1 MPFANQRAM
10 ILSAPGRFSP
20 KAGSAA
26 DSRGIEAF
34 RTNTPPPRVG
44 SPPSIVAD
52 GGGTGRSGG
61 YWRRCRGFPLGVLE
75 EDAQI
80 AVGHGQTRDLVGV
93 LLHCGVDLQ
102 RLRQGVA
109 VGREQGISQAFG
121 QLVHLDLDGRQ
132 GLDQGEVFLE
142 LAHVQHRGQDVGVG
156 RGNRIRLFDEG
167 GVAVRGL
174 EQRPDLG
181 GVQRDQEIQLGT
193 DVGQFLEDVVLGVVG
208 QGGRDQV
215 LRGHGNCLLGRFV
228 RDNRHRNGD
237 GGEAE

>member
-1 MPFANQRAM
+1 M
-10 ILSAPGRFSP
+10 ILSAPGLFSP

-26 DSRGIEAF
+26 DSRGIESF

-61 YWRRCRGFPLGVLE
+61 DRRRCRGLPLGVLE
-75 EDAQI
+75 EDAQV

-93 LLHCGVDLQ
+93 LFDGGVDLQ
-102 RLRQGVA
+102 RLGQGVA
-109 VGREQGISQAFG
+109 ISREQGVAQAFG

-132 GLDQGEVFLE
+132 SLDQGKVLLE
-142 LAHVQHRGQDVGVG
+142 LAHVQHRRQDVGVG
-156 RGNRIRLFDEG
+156 RGHRVGLLDEG

-181 GVQRDQEIQLGT
+181 GVQRDQEIQLGA

-215 LRGHGNCLLGRFV
+215 LRGHG
-228 RDNRHRNGD
+228 D
-237 GGEAE
+237 